1 METGCSSC
9 GWGDGPVDLSRSGRR
24 ENGKSGASLR
34 AALAQD
40 GFTLIEV
47 VFAAAV
53 LGMSIMV
60 ILATVSASLLSL
72 RVMRS
77 IDLRMTLAQQVL
89 EELEAETAVEGAIPD
104 RFASMSAPQMFE
116 DTPAYSY
123 QVWIDDVSVGGETMC
138 DLRRVKVS
146 VFRTDES
153 MDQAVILVTIVRLD
167 L

>member
-89 EELEAETAVEGAIPD
+89 EELEAETAVEE
-104 RFASMSAPQMFE
+104 RFQTDS
-116 DTPAYSY
+116 
-123 QVWIDDVSVGGETMC
+123 
-138 DLRRVKVS
+138 LR
-146 VFRTDES
+146 
-153 MDQAVILVTIVRLD
+153 
-167 L
+167 

>member
-1 METGCSSC
+1 MDSNYRCRC
-9 GWGDGPVDLSRSGRR
+9 AIQGPHAG
-24 ENGKSGASLR
+24 LR
-34 AALAQD
+34 AGLAQD

-47 VFAAAV
+47 VFSV
-53 LGMSIMV
+53 V
-60 ILATVSASLLSL
+60 ILGLSVMVVVATISGSLLGL
-72 RVMRS
+72 RVMQS